1 MVLIEY
7 MVRWWF
13 NFVMIVRLLQW
24 THSCTCCEEF
34 DTVWLCVCPNKR
46 GVLISKWK
54 SNYKLNGVITSLSY
68 RIISGGG
75 NGDVLIYIYTKYI
88 AIHIKYYNI
97 LPKYFGGG
105 AWQRRAIQES
115 FLHENCIFHQS
126 AKVFS
131 TKIVSFTNLR
141 KFSPSKVSGYTVPGE
156 KHVPR

>member
-13 NFVMIVRLLQW
+13 NFVMIVQLLQW

-54 SNYKLNGVITSLSY
+54 SNYKLNGVITSPGSHGFIQNYKL
-68 RIISGGG
+68 GGG
-75 NGDVLIYIYTKYI
+75 GTVDVLIYIYIYTKYI
-88 AIHIKYYNI
+88 AIHIKYNNI

-131 TKIVSFTNLR
+131 LESFRLYSTR
-141 KFSPSKVSGYTVPGE
+141 RETCA
-156 KHVPR
+156 